1 MAAVSVSLGSMIVG
15 FVSGYTS
22 PASVSMKTLESEYF
36 PVSEQAVSWI
46 GGIMPL
52 AALLGGIVGGP
63 LIDFLGRKTTILHTA
78 IPFIIC
84 TFTDTFFFFFTN
96 FFFLI

>member
-1 MAAVSVSLGSMIVG
+1 MSMGSMVVG

-22 PASVSMKTLESEYF
+22 PATVSMKTLESIYF

-52 AALLGGIVGGP
+52 AALVGGMIGGP
-63 LIDFLGRKTTILHTA
+63 FIDVFGRKRTIFSTSL
-78 IPFIIC
+78 PFIIC
-84 TFTDTFFFFFTN
+84 K
-96 FFFLI
+96 

>member
-1 MAAVSVSLGSMIVG
+1 MIVG
-15 FVSGYTS
+15 FASAYTS
-22 PASVSMKTLESEYF
+22 PASVSMKNLENEYF
-36 PVSEQAVSWI
+36 PVGEQAVSWI

-52 AALLGGIVGGP
+52 AALLGGIIGGP

-84 TFTDTFFFFFTN
+84 K
-96 FFFLI
+96 LI